1 MDAASG
7 GAAVWWW
14 LGVLAL
20 YLLVIPLV
28 LLLVQRVLRHIQEI
42 RGYADDILEHG
53 VGITANL
60 DPVPHLAD
68 TRDLV
73 KRVGAGL
80 AGYAA
85 EVDRLLRSRP

>member
-28 LLLVQRVLRHIQEI
+28 LLLVQRVLGHIREI

-60 DPVPHLAD
+60 DPVPQLAE
-68 TRDLV
+68 TRHLV

-85 EVDRLLRSRP
+85 VVDRLLRARR